1 MHRRLFSGIGIVA
14 LIVGFFWFVNGQM
27 SAQDGSEFTYAGD
40 TDAPDFP
47 AELDWI
53 NVSQPLTIADL
64 KGKIVILDFWTYG
77 CINCIHII
85 PDLKQLETEF
95 GNNLVVVGVH
105 SAKFENEG
113 DTDNIRNIVQRY
125 GVEHPVLNDNGFV
138 VWQTYGVQAWP
149 TLVLID
155 PLGKIVGGRAG
166 EGIYEVFQP
175 ILTTMVE
182 EYGNAGLLD
191 DTPLTQL
198 APEIEAASPSPLSY
212 PGKVL
217 ADPTGNWLFI
227 ADTSH
232 NRIVIADLDTFENVQ
247 VIGTGEAGLA
257 DGSYAEAMFNQPQGM
272 AVDGDNLFVADTAN
286 HAIRQINLATQT
298 VSTLTG
304 TGKKASMYPPG
315 AGNAPFTDLAS
326 PWDLVF
332 HDGILYIA
340 MAGSH
345 QLWRIDLATDR
356 VEPHAGT
363 GREGLTDG
371 PLGEAEL
378 SQPSGIATDGTTLY
392 FADSEDSGIRTAS
405 IDPNGEVDTIV
416 GTGLFDF
423 GDVDGIGGQVRLEHA
438 LGVTIGPDGMLYV
451 ADTYNNKIKQ
461 INPQTRESITFA
473 GTGEPGLVD
482 GPLLEA
488 QFYEP
493 GGIYYADGKL
503 YVADTNNHAIR
514 VIDLANQ
521 TVSTAVFPDTTVLV
535 NSADTGLNLDPN
547 ENPYA
552 LDDTVIQ
559 LDSQTVAPGQGEL
572 VFAIELPE
580 GYKLNALAPFTA
592 ETASTMTIEVPTE
605 SQDYRQIL
613 PELPVHL
620 PVNFTEGSDVLSTDF
635 TIYWCEA
642 VNETLCF
649 VDRVTIQVPVTVTS
663 EATSSEVIMTYALVP
678 PTVSNGLK

>member
-1 MHRRLFSGIGIVA
+1 MRRRLFSGLGIVA
-14 LIVGFFWFVNGQM
+14 LMVGVFWFVSGQM
-27 SAQDGSEFTYAGD
+27 FAQDGSEFTYAGD
-40 TDAPDFP
+40 DDAPDFP
-47 AELDWI
+47 AGLDWI
-53 NVSQPLTIADL
+53 NVSEPLTMADL

-77 CINCIHII
+77 CINCIHVI
-85 PDLKQLETEF
+85 PDLKRLEAEF
-95 GNNLVVVGVH
+95 GNNLAVVGVH
-105 SAKFENEG
+105 SAKFDNEG
-113 DTDNIRNIVQRY
+113 QTDNIRNIVQRY

-138 VWQTYGVQAWP
+138 FWQTYGVQAWP
-149 TLVLID
+149 TTVLID

-166 EGIYEVFQP
+166 EGVYDIFQP

-182 EYGNAGLLD
+182 EYGAAGLLD
-191 DTPLTQL
+191 DTPLAKS
-198 APEIEAASPSPLSY
+198 APELESRAATPLNY

-217 ADPTGNWLFI
+217 ADPAGNRLFI

-247 VIGTGEAGLA
+247 IIGTGEAGFA
-257 DGSYAEAMFNQPQGM
+257 DGTYDAAMFDQPQGL
-272 AVDGDNLFVADTAN
+272 AVDGDILYVADTVN
-286 HAIRQINLATQT
+286 HAVRRIDLATQT

-304 TGKKASMYPPG
+304 TGKKAATYPPG
-315 AGNAPFTDLAS
+315 PGNAPFTDLAS
-326 PWDLVF
+326 PWDLVL

-345 QLWRIDLATDR
+345 QLWRIDLADGV

-363 GREGLTDG
+363 GREGLVDG
-371 PLGEAEL
+371 PLGESEL
-378 SQPSGIATDGTTLY
+378 SQPSGLATDGTTLY
-392 FADSEDSGIRTAS
+392 FADSEDSGIRAAS
-405 IDPNGEVDTIV
+405 LDRAGDVITIV

-423 GDVDGIGGQVRLEHA
+423 GDVDGIGDEVRLEHA
-438 LGVTIGPDGMLYV
+438 LGVTIGPDGLLYV

-461 INPQTRESITFA
+461 INPETRESITFA

-493 GGIYYADGKL
+493 GGIFFADGKL

-514 VIDLANQ
+514 IIDLATA
-521 TVSTAVFPDTTVLV
+521 TVSTVEFPDTSALV
-535 NSADTGLNLDPN
+535 ASTGLNLDPN

-559 LDSQTVAPGQGEL
+559 LDAQTVAPGQGAL

-592 ETASTMTIEVPTE
+592 ETASTTTLEVPAE
-605 SQDYRQIL
+605 SQDYQQIL
-613 PELPVHL
+613 PELPVSL
-620 PVNFTEGSDVLSTDF
+620 SVNFSEGSDLISTDF

-663 EATSSEVIMTYALVP
+663 EATTSEVVMTYALVP
-678 PTVSNGLK
+678 PTVSSGLK